1 MSYPTRERAAQ
12 VRLCVITFVTSLS
25 HNIINGMMRWNR
37 TYDESETHNDA
48 RGRSVWFELNRSPKT
63 SGLSETS
70 GLTWHGLRRGKR
82 MQQQLAKRRR
92 LSILFVIW
100 KQSVGGLVAHGELCD
115 MTGRNND
122 GQTIYRFMNTR
133 VENNSWKQFL
143 NQFVVHLLSINWD
156 CTRTNSPIHCS
167 DKSCTIPQHMH
178 NTPNTA
184 GAVYE
189 RGSVWNQ
196 INWSDGILLKCHFT
210 GIVRPD

>member
-115 MTGRNND
+115 KTGRNND

-133 VENNSWKQFL
+133 VENNSW
-143 NQFVVHLLSINWD
+143 INSLFI
-156 CTRTNSPIHCS
+156 CCRLTETAREPIHQFTVQTNRAQYLNICITHRTRQAP
-167 DKSCTIPQHMH
+167 CT
-178 NTPNTA
+178 NEDLSGT
-184 GAVYE
+184 
-189 RGSVWNQ
+189 R
-196 INWSDGILLKCHFT
+196 
-210 GIVRPD
+210 